1 MRAHGAAVRAYRSEG
16 AHEIGLV
23 VNIEPK
29 YPASDSAEDMAAT
42 ARAHAYMNR
51 QYLDPALKG
60 FYPEELAEIFGEA
73 WPAWPAEDLKD
84 ICQPVD
90 FIGIKYYT
98 RNIVKADPYQW
109 PVGASRSEEHTSELQ
124 SLMRSAYP
132 AYCLDKTVTIHTQQ
146 Q

>member
-1 MRAHGAAVRAYRSEG
+1 MRAHGAAVQAYRSEG

-29 YPASDSAEDMAAT
+29 YPASDSAEDVAAT

-90 FIGIKYYT
+90 FIGINYYT
-98 RNIVKADPYQW
+98 RNIVKAAI
-109 PVGASRSEEHTSELQ
+109 GRASCRERVCQYVEISVVAG
-124 SLMRSAYP
+124 SLKKKRA
-132 AYCLDKTVTIHTQQ
+132 DNNRKRNTTIMT
-146 Q
+146 